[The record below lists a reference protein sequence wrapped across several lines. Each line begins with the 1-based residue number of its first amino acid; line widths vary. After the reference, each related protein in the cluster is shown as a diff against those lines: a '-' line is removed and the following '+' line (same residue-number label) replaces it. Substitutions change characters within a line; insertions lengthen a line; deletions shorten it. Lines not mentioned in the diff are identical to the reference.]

1 MAVRN
6 SPQPRP
12 GTPIENRNFL
22 SPVGFKFALK
32 RSPKVAYFCNQAN
45 IPDLTIGIAEQP
57 TYLRNI
63 PTPGDKLEFG
73 DLNLRFLVD
82 EDLGNYMEM
91 QNWLRGLG
99 FPESTE
105 EFAEFQERDPMN
117 QAGGFGQYKKSGKKI
132 YSDGTLQILSS
143 NLVPKFQVVF
153 KDLWPYSLT
162 TLSFDATDTDIE
174 YFTADVSFK
183 YTIYGLTDLE
193 NKPL

>member
-1 MAVRN
+1 MATRN
-6 SPQPRP
+6 SPKPRP

-45 IPDLTIGIAEQP
+45 IPDLTLGIAEQP

-105 EFAEFQERDPMN
+105 EFAELQERDPMN

-193 NKPL
+193 NKAL

>member
-1 MAVRN
+1 MATRN
-6 SPQPRP
+6 SPAPRP

-45 IPDLTIGIAEQP
+45 IPDLTLGIAEQP

-105 EFAEFQERDPMN
+105 EFAELQERDPMN